1 MRRPRRQTNPTPIRG
16 RIRVNDFFHYRGGE
30 LHAEELP
37 VANIAAAVGTP
48 FYLYSAAG
56 FTAQYRRFADAFLPE
71 RPLICYAVKANSN
84 LAVIRLLAGLGAG
97 ADVVSEGELRRA
109 LAVGVPPERIIFSGV
124 GKTAAEMQA
133 AVDAGIHQVN
143 VESVPELRRLS
154 EVASARGRIARIA
167 IRVNPDVDAH
177 THAKISTGRKEN
189 KFGIEIDEAIA
200 AFELASELPGIKPVG
215 LAVHIGSQVTDLEPY
230 RRAFERV
237 AELVLELR
245 ALGFSVAR
253 LDLGGG
259 IGVHYHAERPLEP
272 LSYAKL
278 VRGIFGSLG
287 LTLAFEPGRV
297 LTAPA
302 GLLVSQVLYVKE
314 GGTRR
319 FVIVD
324 AAMNDLIRPA
334 LYDAWHDIV
343 PVRLPAA
350 GASLAPADVVG
361 PVCETGDT
369 FAVDR
374 ELPPFAEGDLLA
386 FTAAGG
392 YGAVMSTTYNSRLL
406 VPEVLVAGQRFAV
419 IRARPSYDALLSLDT
434 IPQWLSDRLPDRTEE
449 PCESE
454 VPHDRPFVAIR

>member
-1 MRRPRRQTNPTPIRG
+1 MRRPRHPTNPPPIRG
-16 RIRVNDFFHYRGGE
+16 RIRVNDFFYYRSGE
-30 LHAEELP
+30 LYAEELP
-37 VANIAAAVGTP
+37 VAHIAAAVGTP
-48 FYLYSAAG
+48 LYLYSAAG

-84 LAVIRLLAGLGAG
+84 LAVLRLLAGLGAG

-109 LAVGVPPERIIFSGV
+109 LAAGAPPERIIFSGV
-124 GKTAAEMQA
+124 GKTAAEMGMA
-133 AVDAGIHQVN
+133 LDADIHQIN
-143 VESVPELRRLS
+143 VELVPEMRRLS
-154 EVASARGRIARIA
+154 EVASTRGRMARIA
-167 IRVNPDVDAH
+167 LRVNPDIDAH

-189 KFGIEIDEAIA
+189 KFGIEIDEAVA
-200 AFELASELPGIKPVG
+200 AYQLAGELPGVEPVG
-215 LAVHIGSQVTDLEPY
+215 LAVHIGSQLTDLEPY

-237 AELVLELR
+237 AEIVLGLR
-245 ALGFSVAR
+245 ALGLSVSR
-253 LDLGGG
+253 IDLGGG
-259 IGVHYHAERPLEP
+259 IGVRYHAERPLEP

-278 VRGIFGSLG
+278 AREIFGSLG

-297 LTAPA
+297 LTAAA

-314 GGTRR
+314 GSARR

-343 PVRLPAA
+343 PVRLPEA

-386 FTAAGG
+386 FTAAGA

-406 VPEVLVAGQRFAV
+406 VPEVLVAGQRFDV

-434 IPQWLSDRLPDRTEE
+434 IPQWLSDTGEE
-449 PCESE
+449 P
-454 VPHDRPFVAIR
+454 VRKRGVA

>member
-1 MRRPRRQTNPTPIRG
+1 
-16 RIRVNDFFHYRGGE
+16 VNDFFSYRRGE
-30 LHAEELP
+30 LYAEELP
-37 VANIAAAVGTP
+37 VAHIAAAVGTP
-48 FYLYSAAG
+48 FYLYSTAG
-56 FTAQYRRFADAFLPE
+56 FAAQYHRFADAFLPE

-84 LAVIRLLAGLGAG
+84 LAVLRLLAGLGAG

-109 LAVGVPPERIIFSGV
+109 LAAGVPPERIIFSGV

-133 AVDAGIHQVN
+133 ALSAGIHQIN

-154 EVASARGRIARIA
+154 GVASAQGRIARIA
-167 IRVNPDVDAH
+167 IRVNPDVDPH

-189 KFGIEIDEAIA
+189 KFGIEVDEAIA
-200 AFELASELPGIKPVG
+200 AFELASELPGIEPVG
-215 LAVHIGSQVTDLEPY
+215 LAVHIGSQLTDLEPY

-259 IGVHYHAERPLEP
+259 IGVRYHAERPLEP

-278 VRGIFGSLG
+278 VGDIFGSLG
-287 LTLAFEPGRV
+287 LDLAFEPGRV

-314 GGTRR
+314 GSTRR
-319 FVIVD
+319 FIIVD

-343 PVRLPAA
+343 PVRLHEAD
-350 GASLAPADVVG
+350 ASLTPADVVG

-386 FTAAGG
+386 FTAAGA

-406 VPEVLVAGQRFAV
+406 VPEALVAGQRFAV

-434 IPQWLSDRLPDRTEE
+434 IPQWLSDWLPDRTAE
-449 PCESE
+449 PVRE
-454 VPHDRPFVAIR
+454 RGAA

>member
-1 MRRPRRQTNPTPIRG
+1 MRPPRRPTNPTPIRG
-16 RIRVNDFFHYRGGE
+16 RIRVNEIFHYRGGE
-30 LHAEELP
+30 LYAEELP
-37 VANIAAAVGTP
+37 VSHIAAAVGTP

-71 RPLICYAVKANSN
+71 RPLICYALKANSN
-84 LAVIRLLAGLGAG
+84 LAVLRLLASLGAG

-109 LAVGVPPERIIFSGV
+109 LAAGVPPERIIFSGV
-124 GKTAAEMQA
+124 GKTAAEMGMA
-133 AVDAGIHQVN
+133 LAVGIHQIN
-143 VESVPELRRLS
+143 VESVQELRRLS
-154 EVASARGRIARIA
+154 EVASAQGRIAPIA

-189 KFGIEIDEAIA
+189 KFGIEIDEAVA
-200 AFELASELPGIKPVG
+200 AYQLAAELPGIEPVG
-215 LAVHIGSQVTDLEPY
+215 LAVHIGSQLTDLEPY

-237 AELVLELR
+237 LEVILELR
-245 ALGFSVAR
+245 ALGLSISR
-253 LDLGGG
+253 MDLGGG
-259 IGVHYHAERPLEP
+259 IGIRYRAERPPEP
-272 LSYAKL
+272 ISYANL

-314 GGTRR
+314 GSTRR
-319 FVIVD
+319 FIIVD

-369 FAVDR
+369 FAVNR
-374 ELPPFAEGDLLA
+374 ELPPFAEGDFLA
-386 FTAAGG
+386 FTAAGA
-392 YGAVMSTTYNSRLL
+392 YGAVMSMTYNSRLL
-406 VPEVLVAGQRFAV
+406 VPEVLVSKERFAI

-434 IPQWLSDRLPDRTEE
+434 IPQWLSDTAEDPVRKRG
-449 PCESE
+449 
-454 VPHDRPFVAIR
+454 VA

>member
-1 MRRPRRQTNPTPIRG
+1 
-16 RIRVNDFFHYRGGE
+16 VNDIFRYRGGE
-30 LHAEELP
+30 LYAEELP
-37 VANIAAAVGTP
+37 VAHIAAAVGTP

-84 LAVIRLLAGLGAG
+84 LAVLRLLAGLGAG

-109 LAVGVPPERIIFSGV
+109 LAAGVPPERIIFSGV

-143 VESVPELRRLS
+143 VESVPELRQLS

-189 KFGIEIDEAIA
+189 KFGVEIDEALA
-200 AFELASELPGIKPVG
+200 AYRLAGELPSIEPVG
-215 LAVHIGSQVTDLEPY
+215 LAVHIGSQLTDLDPY

-237 AELVLELR
+237 AEVVLELR
-245 ALGFSVAR
+245 AVGLSVTR
-253 LDLGGG
+253 MDLGGG
-259 IGVHYHAERPLEP
+259 IGVHYHAERPPEP
-272 LSYAKL
+272 ASYAKL
-278 VRGIFGSLG
+278 VRDIFGSLG
-287 LTLAFEPGRV
+287 LNLAFEPGR
-297 LTAPA
+297 LLAAPA
-302 GLLVSQVLYVKE
+302 GLLVSQVLYIKE
-314 GGTRR
+314 GNARR

-386 FTAAGG
+386 FTAAGA

-406 VPEVLVAGQRFAV
+406 VPEVLVAGGRFAI

-434 IPQWLSDRLPDRTEE
+434 IPQWLCDPAPDKAEE
-449 PCESE
+449 P
-454 VPHDRPFVAIR
+454 VRKRGAA

>member
-1 MRRPRRQTNPTPIRG
+1 
-16 RIRVNDFFHYRGGE
+16 VSDVFYYRGGE
-30 LHAEELP
+30 LYAEELS
-37 VANIAAAVGTP
+37 VAHIAAAVGTP

-84 LAVIRLLAGLGAG
+84 LAVLRHFAGLGAG

-109 LAVGVPPERIIFSGV
+109 LAAGAPPQKIIFSGV
-124 GKTAAEMQA
+124 GKTAAEMEA
-133 AVDAGIHQVN
+133 ALDARIHQIN
-143 VESVPELRRLS
+143 VESMPELHRLS

-189 KFGIEIDEAIA
+189 KFGVEIDEAIA
-200 AFELASELPGIKPVG
+200 AYQLAGELPGIEPVG
-215 LAVHIGSQVTDLEPY
+215 LAVHIGSQLTDLEPY

-237 AELVLELR
+237 SELVLELR

-259 IGVHYHAERPLEP
+259 IGVRYHSERPLEP
-272 LSYAKL
+272 ASYANL

-297 LTAPA
+297 LTAAA
-302 GLLVSQVLYVKE
+302 GLLVSRVLYVKD
-314 GGTRR
+314 GSTRR

-386 FTAAGG
+386 FTAAGA

-406 VPEVLVAGQRFAV
+406 VPEVLVAGGRFAI

-434 IPQWLSDRLPDRTEE
+434 IPQWLCDPAPDKAEE
-449 PCESE
+449 P
-454 VPHDRPFVAIR
+454 VRKRGAA

>member
-1 MRRPRRQTNPTPIRG
+1 M
-16 RIRVNDFFHYRGGE
+16 NDFFHYRGGE

-37 VANIAAAVGTP
+37 VARIAAAVGTP

-84 LAVIRLLAGLGAG
+84 LAVLRLFAGLGAG

-109 LAVGVPPERIIFSGV
+109 LAAGVPPERIIFSGV
-124 GKTAAEMQA
+124 GKTAAEMEA
-133 AVDAGIHQVN
+133 ALDAGIHQIN

-189 KFGIEIDEAIA
+189 KFGIELDEAVA
-200 AFELASELPGIKPVG
+200 AYQLAAELPGIEPVG
-215 LAVHIGSQVTDLEPY
+215 LAVHIGSQLTDLEPY
-230 RRAFERV
+230 RARLRAGRRARPRIARPRAFR
-237 AELVLELR
+237 R
-245 ALGFSVAR
+245 ACRSRRRAR
-253 LDLGGG
+253 
-259 IGVHYHAERPLEP
+259 RPLPRRAPRRSP

-278 VRGIFGSLG
+278 VRDIFGSLG

-297 LTAPA
+297 LTAAA

-314 GGTRR
+314 GSTRR

-374 ELPPFAEGDLLA
+374 ELPPLAEGDLLA
-386 FTAAGG
+386 FTAAGA
-392 YGAVMSTTYNSRLL
+392 YGAVMSSTYNSRLL
-406 VPEVLVAGQRFAV
+406 VPEVLVAGERFAV

-434 IPQWLSDRLPDRTEE
+434 IPQWLSDGTRTA
-449 PCESE
+449 
-454 VPHDRPFVAIR
+454 RPVRKRGVA

>member
-1 MRRPRRQTNPTPIRG
+1 
-16 RIRVNDFFHYRGGE
+16 VNEIFHYRGGE
-30 LHAEELP
+30 LYAEELP
-37 VANIAAAVGTP
+37 VAHIAAAVGTP

-56 FTAQYRRFADAFLPE
+56 FIAQYRRFADAFLPG

-84 LAVIRLLAGLGAG
+84 LAVLRLLAGLGAG

-109 LAVGVPPERIIFSGV
+109 LAAGVPPERIIFSGV
-124 GKTAAEMQA
+124 GKTAAEMGMA
-133 AVDAGIHQVN
+133 LDAGIHQIN

-154 EVASARGRIARIA
+154 EVASAQGRIARIA

-189 KFGIEIDEAIA
+189 KFGVEIDDAVA
-200 AFELASELPGIKPVG
+200 AYQLAGELPGIEPVG
-215 LAVHIGSQVTDLEPY
+215 LAVHIGSQLTDLEPY

-237 AELVLELR
+237 AEVLFELR
-245 ALGFSVAR
+245 ALGLSVSR
-253 LDLGGG
+253 MDLGGG
-259 IGVHYHAERPLEP
+259 IGVRYHTERPLEP
-272 LSYAKL
+272 LSYANL
-278 VRGIFGSLG
+278 VRDIFGSLG
-287 LTLAFEPGRV
+287 LALAFEPGRV
-297 LTAPA
+297 LTARA

-343 PVRLPAA
+343 PVRLPGP

-369 FAVDR
+369 FAIDR

-386 FTAAGG
+386 FTAAGA

-406 VPEVLVAGQRFAV
+406 VPEVLVSAERFDI
-419 IRARPSYDALLSLDT
+419 IRARPSYDALLSMDT
-434 IPQWLSDRLPDRTEE
+434 IPEWLSGGLSDVAEE
-449 PCESE
+449 P
-454 VPHDRPFVAIR
+454 VRKRGVA